1 MNNISIWISILSLLL
16 SISSAFYT
24 WYQQHLPIQYSLD
37 WICNIAN
44 GRQLDFG
51 MTFVNPSSKP
61 RIILDLSYVADTK
74 SQPQHT
80 TWAPCKLLKL
90 ENTVTVNGKI
100 KRTSYKEAF
109 SDSLPIVVAPY
120 SAKTVVLAV
129 LNAKIT
135 DNQRFMN
142 LDIKIDSSISNINL
156 PIKSKI
162 STSSLKSYIQSRL
175 IN

>member
-1 MNNISIWISILSLLL
+1 M
-16 SISSAFYT
+16 
-24 WYQQHLPIQYSLD
+24 
-37 WICNIAN
+37 
-44 GRQLDFG
+44 
-51 MTFVNPSSKP
+51 
-61 RIILDLSYVADTK
+61 DLSYVADPM

-80 TWAPCKLLKL
+80 TWAPCKLLEL